1 MSCTD
6 LRERVARLER
16 NLAEIISM
24 LDSKESKV
32 EERRYALVH
41 FAPADPIPFSL
52 LLDRSHQ

>member
-1 MSCTD
+1 MHCTD
-6 LRERVARLER
+6 LRERVMRLER

-24 LDSKESKV
+24 LEEKGSKV

>member
-1 MSCTD
+1 M
-6 LRERVARLER
+6 RLER

-24 LDSKESKV
+24 LEEKGSKV